1 MMVRC
6 LNRGSRCPQNHRRT
20 GPTLVSK
27 MGLLESRATRGMS
40 NHHGKLKV
48 FKIMTANAMRGH
60 VCGEGLAGKPRGG
73 RGLTQALERRAGW
86 NGGQQLDALRLD
98 DLEIKRSAQQEETA
112 ATLRKTIRATQTLQE

>member
-1 MMVRC
+1 
-6 LNRGSRCPQNHRRT
+6 
-20 GPTLVSK
+20 
-27 MGLLESRATRGMS
+27 MS

-48 FKIMTANAMRGH
+48 FNIMTANAMQGH
-60 VCGEGLAGKPRGG
+60 VCGEGVAGKPRGG

>member
-48 FKIMTANAMRGH
+48 FKIMTANAMRGQ
-60 VCGEGLAGKPRGG
+60 VCGEGVAGKPRGG
-73 RGLTQALERRAGW
+73 RG
-86 NGGQQLDALRLD
+86 GGQQLGALRLD
-98 DLEIKRSAQQEETA
+98 DLEIKRGAQQEETA
-112 ATLRKTIRATQTLQE
+112 ATLRKTIRATQTLPE